1 MKDNRDNE
9 FALLKKLK
17 IGIVVYSLFLIFL
30 TLAIFID
37 LKNAHKNMFT
47 ILILYIAFLILLGS
61 NLYLYIHKR
70 KQFANINN
78 ILW

>member
-1 MKDNRDNE
+1 MKDNGDNE

-37 LKNAHKNMFT
+37 LKNAYKNMFT

-70 KQFANINN
+70 KQFANIKN
-78 ILW
+78 ILR

>member
-1 MKDNRDNE
+1 MKDNGDNE

-37 LKNAHKNMFT
+37 LKNAYKNMFT